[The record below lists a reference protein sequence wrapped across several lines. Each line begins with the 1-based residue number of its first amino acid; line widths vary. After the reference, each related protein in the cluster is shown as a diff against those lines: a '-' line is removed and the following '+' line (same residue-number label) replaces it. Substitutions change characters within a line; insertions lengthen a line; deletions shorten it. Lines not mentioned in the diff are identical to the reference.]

1 MAKTKRDDMCPCG
14 SGENYQRCC
23 GNLQNLPDPQ
33 SHNATME
40 RQMRSIEKLI
50 ADKEFDSFED
60 LNAFLQESLT
70 QGDTT
75 PAPLTAAEEAQ
86 ELVYQAWES
95 PTQRQRERLAKKAL
109 EIDADCVDAH
119 IIFAEHAP
127 DPRSALK
134 RYQMALEAGERNL
147 GPKAFQEDVGHFWGL
162 MTTRPYMRARRGL
175 AQRLWA
181 VGDYEAAV
189 EHFQA
194 MLKLN
199 PGDNQGVRYE
209 LLSCLI
215 QLEDL
220 GSIESLF
227 EGFEDEITAIWMFTK
242 PLVHFLRHG
251 DTVKGR
257 ALLSEALEENPY
269 VADYLLGR
277 KRIPR
282 TLPDY
287 IGLGDENEAISY
299 VSEFGLAW
307 RNYPRAL
314 AWLESVN
321 EPEGIVIEFPRE
333 TNGENDTALDD
344 LVENGLRFAPDLDLE
359 LELEEKER
367 IEPSM
372 REWEALYKAAIEFKK
387 KEPWRWLDYG
397 DIFALENPSDNQ
409 AGYCTVMGSGG
420 REFGL
425 AVFMGDE
432 GFESYRRLQ
441 SGEIDPDSFEAA
453 AMMRSLSLILSARDD
468 LDDEDYE
475 VTRSLGLRFR
485 GKKAWPLFRSV
496 EPGWLPW
503 FLDRDEARFL
513 ALALEMTLEVL
524 DRVKDQMISLVNYE
538 DKDLVLTLRLRR
550 SIWRDEW
557 KRPPTPEPE
566 KGLSESLKAP
576 RLDRVRLSSG
586 KPSGSWEIDV
596 FPAPGALAS
605 TSGRLYYPHISIAV
619 DRPSGVV
626 IGFDVTGPT
635 NDAHSTQEVI
645 VNLFE
650 RVGALP
656 REVSV
661 STETMRDI
669 LEPVTNVLGI
679 KVRTGI
685 LPSLEEAKADL
696 VDMMM
701 DEY

>member
-1 MAKTKRDDMCPCG
+1 
-14 SGENYQRCC
+14 
-23 GNLQNLPDPQ
+23 
-33 SHNATME
+33 
-40 RQMRSIEKLI
+40 
-50 ADKEFDSFED
+50 
-60 LNAFLQESLT
+60 
-70 QGDTT
+70 
-75 PAPLTAAEEAQ
+75 
-86 ELVYQAWES
+86 
-95 PTQRQRERLAKKAL
+95 
-109 EIDADCVDAH
+109 
-119 IIFAEHAP
+119 
-127 DPRSALK
+127 
-134 RYQMALEAGERNL
+134 
-147 GPKAFQEDVGHFWGL
+147 
-162 MTTRPYMRARRGL
+162 
-175 AQRLWA
+175 
-181 VGDYEAAV
+181 
-189 EHFQA
+189 
-194 MLKLN
+194 
-199 PGDNQGVRYE
+199 
-209 LLSCLI
+209 
-215 QLEDL
+215 
-220 GSIESLF
+220 
-227 EGFEDEITAIWMFTK
+227 
-242 PLVHFLRHG
+242 
-251 DTVKGR
+251 
-257 ALLSEALEENPY
+257 
-269 VADYLLGR
+269 
-277 KRIPR
+277 
-282 TLPDY
+282 
-287 IGLGDENEAISY
+287 
-299 VSEFGLAW
+299 
-307 RNYPRAL
+307 
-314 AWLESVN
+314 
-321 EPEGIVIEFPRE
+321 
-333 TNGENDTALDD
+333 
-344 LVENGLRFAPDLDLE
+344 
-359 LELEEKER
+359 
-367 IEPSM
+367 
-372 REWEALYKAAIEFKK
+372 
-387 KEPWRWLDYG
+387 
-397 DIFALENPSDNQ
+397 
-409 AGYCTVMGSGG
+409 MGSGG